1 MQEVVGL
8 LKQTV
13 PMQISAER
21 LLQDVK
27 KAQEELER
35 KQEELKRGQ
44 EEVKRGQEQVK
55 KGQDQL
61 KSMMTELLYIGRRS
75 GPRSDHSSLRTS
87 RSRLDYASHNESA
100 PPDQPRTIFLRYVH
114 VF

>member
-1 MQEVVGL
+1 MQQVVGL

-13 PMQISAER
+13 PMHITAEQ
-21 LLQDVK
+21 LLRDVK

-44 EEVKRGQEQVK
+44 EELKRGQEQVRR
-55 KGQDQL
+55 
-61 KSMMTELLYIGRRS
+61 MMTELLSMGRRS
-75 GPRSDHSSLRTS
+75 AHRSDHSSLRAS
-87 RSRLDYASHNESA
+87 RPRLEYASHNEPA
-100 PPDQPRTIFLRYVH
+100 LPDQPRTILLRYVH